1 MTREYRFDRARK
13 NCSSSSRRRIHTCGG
28 TILQA
33 LQNVI
38 TNCFLLQLIL
48 PKIKFSVLE
57 GFSDEQNAKI

>member
-1 MTREYRFDRARK
+1 MISLAG
-13 NCSSSSRRRIHTCGG
+13 SSLGHTCGG

-38 TNCFLLQLIL
+38 TNCLLLQLIL